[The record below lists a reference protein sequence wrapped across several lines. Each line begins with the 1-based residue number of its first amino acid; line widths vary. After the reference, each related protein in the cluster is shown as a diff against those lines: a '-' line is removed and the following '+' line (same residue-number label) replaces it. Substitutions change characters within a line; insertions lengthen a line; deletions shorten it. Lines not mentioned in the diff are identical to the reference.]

1 MRPIFVKIIP
11 FENDYQLIIHGGW
24 INEGRPFG
32 LRLSNGELSPE
43 KDEFAPLISPIDS
56 YLPEIKRVMESGEY
70 VPNKRIKFPIKTD
83 GWVK

>member
-11 FENDYQLIIHGGW
+11 IENDYQLIIHGGW

-43 KDEFAPLISPIDS
+43 KDEFATLIPLVDP
-56 YLPEIKRVMESGEY
+56 YLPEIKKAIQMY
-70 VPNKRIKFPIKTD
+70 
-83 GWVK
+83 